1 MSDRRVRFAVIGLD
15 HAHIFG
21 IIRGQLEAGSELVGL
36 ASDDPQA
43 SVCQTVR
50 RMFPDVAWFDDAAQ
64 LIDDPSID
72 LIATAAI
79 PYRRGEIAIQAL
91 QAGKHV
97 LTDKPGCVSFEQLDA
112 IRQTVASSGRFW
124 VNVFSERF
132 EVPAV
137 ARAGELARSG
147 AIGTVVQTLGLGPHR
162 EGDKAHLSGG
172 AGRPEWFYRPQTY
185 GGIIVD
191 IASHQIDQFLWFTGS
206 RSGEVVASTV
216 GNFRHPE
223 VPAFEDFG
231 ELMLRS
237 DHGQGYI
244 RVDWYTPDGLPTW
257 GDGRLFVLGT
267 EGYIEIRKY
276 VDIAGREGTNHL
288 FLVNQDG
295 VQHLPCEHDPNPFH
309 SQIVADV
316 LHNTRTAVPQE
327 HTFEVLRLG
336 LQAQA
341 QAARR
346 GNLPA

>member
-112 IRQTVASSGRFW
+112 IRQAVASSGRFW

-137 ARAGELARSG
+137 ARAGELARDRKS
-147 AIGTVVQTLGLGPHR
+147 VV
-162 EGDKAHLSGG
+162 
-172 AGRPEWFYRPQTY
+172 
-185 GGIIVD
+185 
-191 IASHQIDQFLWFTGS
+191 
-206 RSGEVVASTV
+206 
-216 GNFRHPE
+216 
-223 VPAFEDFG
+223 
-231 ELMLRS
+231 
-237 DHGQGYI
+237 
-244 RVDWYTPDGLPTW
+244 
-257 GDGRLFVLGT
+257 
-267 EGYIEIRKY
+267 
-276 VDIAGREGTNHL
+276 
-288 FLVNQDG
+288 
-295 VQHLPCEHDPNPFH
+295 
-309 SQIVADV
+309 
-316 LHNTRTAVPQE
+316 
-327 HTFEVLRLG
+327 
-336 LQAQA
+336 
-341 QAARR
+341 
-346 GNLPA
+346 